1 MFKKAVASDK
11 AQPETKLTLETYLP
25 RVVPDWK
32 VEKARKE
39 QAANQDGF
47 QPVANYSAPM

>member
-1 MFKKAVASDK
+1 MTKSTAWLAVVFVIMSLVALGFFL
-11 AQPETKLTLETYLP
+11 KLL
-25 RVVPDWK
+25 K